1 MTIPT
6 QYEID
11 KALVLMAIKSALS
24 DFGRGTRN
32 RIIKKLNGQNFT
44 NSDWF
49 ANPEYI
55 KNLLKEEFGSSYT
68 TIIHSMQI
76 WLGDSSSNTPISN
89 FLLAILKENSA
100 SAKDGEHLIKSSI
113 LDAIEKALLKMGSP
127 ELKKVES
134 QLLSD
139 FNYTFEDC
147 VSNPIPLKKI
157 LCELFGYCYEDI
169 YQSMTY
175 TLNDIKTDENIK
187 TFLKLMKG

>member
-1 MTIPT
+1 
-6 QYEID
+6 
-11 KALVLMAIKSALS
+11 MAIKSALS